1 MNPIERTLRRAD
13 RYQQHHGWLGF
24 LFAVVKKFGDDKGGN
39 LTTLLAWNGFF
50 ALFPLLLIL
59 VTTLGF
65 LLSRDPVLEQRVL
78 HSTLAEF
85 PIIGDQLQSNV
96 HSLRANGIALVVGLA
111 GFLWGARGITQA
123 GQHAMAEIWNI
134 PGRQR
139 PSFATRQLRGL
150 VLLLVFGLGVVAT
163 TALASLPSFGGHT
176 RLFGLANLAASAAV
190 NTALFLLAFRVLTPS
205 RIPTRQLLL
214 GAAVAGILFTLL
226 QAAGGYLVGHN
237 LKHAQQVYGFFAI
250 VLGLMSWLY
259 LSAQV
264 TLYGAEVNVVRA
276 RRLWPRSIL
285 QPPLTEADQRA
296 LIDLA
301 KQEERR
307 PEETVNVE
315 FTPQASDPDPDGHA
329 R

>member
-59 VTTLGF
+59 VTMLGF

-226 QAAGGYLVGHN
+226 QAAGGYLVGHS

-259 LSAQV
+259 LSAEV
-264 TLYGAEVNVVRA
+264 ALYGAEVNVVQA